1 MKQLYILKT
10 KRRSIFLVLL
20 LMMTLPMVAQT
31 VDERFKVGG
40 LMYSVLDAT
49 KHTLKVLP
57 EANYL
62 QLTDEADNVTPAY
75 AGKLSGLIDLTQPIM
90 YNNINWKVTEID
102 DRAFNLEKN
111 ITEVRLPDGTT
122 RIGKSA
128 FYKTTSLSKINFP
141 ASLKAIEQYA
151 FYESGLTEVNI
162 PGSTAIGYQAFFS
175 CVNMERLSI
184 PNVTYM
190 GYRCFHHCSKL
201 SSVTVPASAK
211 LGNPPDASLKDY
223 NLCDPK
229 NQLILES
236 GKNAFSDCY
245 NLKTAT
251 IQEGVTTIPNSMF
264 IFCSDMTTVT
274 FPASVKS
281 IENDAF
287 RHCFSLSSIDIPEV
301 ETIGKSAFLDCC
313 NLKGDLVLS
322 NKVKEIKD
330 RAFEHTGFTG
340 VKWEGTNGCKIGN
353 SAFAYCYFLEYL
365 DLHTLKNPMVTNN
378 KLQRLITNT
387 TTGDNLVSGLLS
399 RTIVYL
405 PQGVNFTF
413 AEGKDVNFV
422 KSDGNGNF
430 TCTKLSV
437 QDGADYEFPIP
448 FTAKEAVYNRWDVAF
463 SPGPGVIGDEEYEY
477 PDRNYY
483 YVDEYEC
490 YEDNELDESDP
501 DFIAVLPLVAYRDFY
516 RNEDGKNC
524 FTMLLPYEV
533 KLPKGFRAY
542 KLHYSGTYNTPV
554 QGEYE
559 YKDYYLFRSIP
570 DGSTLEANKPYLLR
584 IVDGKGHTSEELVA
598 TNVTIAASG
607 TEKIDDDGNDVTTQT
622 SNYAIHS
629 YANTGTLKPQGFAD
643 TKTGQSYNF
652 LGGTERLN
660 NTLAANLNTWLL
672 NTDYWGIDVWRKV
685 HKSSDGTGGDENPF
699 RQASAAPVLTSITV
713 TKPVAP
719 APFRAYIQPIDNTVP
734 AKSFV
739 ILMDNETTGIDSLER
754 GMPQNGTQRIYT
766 LDGRYAGND
775 LNALPSGIYVIK
787 GKKTAK

>member
-62 QLTDEADNVTPAY
+62 QLTDEADDVTPAY

-162 PGSTAIGYQAFFS
+162 PGSTAIGCDAFFS
-175 CVNMERLSI
+175 CVNMEKLSI

-190 GYRCFHHCSKL
+190 GYRCFFHCSRL
-201 SSVTVPASAK
+201 GSVMVPASAN
-211 LGNPPDASLKDY
+211 LGNSPDASLKGY
-223 NLCDPK
+223 HLAMINY
-229 NQLILES
+229 EAS
-236 GKNAFSDCY
+236 GHHAFADCY

-251 IQEGVTTIPNSMF
+251 IEDGVTTVTNGMF
-264 IFCSDMTTVT
+264 EYCSELVNLTI
-274 FPASVKS
+274 PASVKS
-281 IENDAF
+281 IEPYAF
-287 RHCFSLSSIDIPEV
+287 RYCYSLNSIDIKEV
-301 ETIGKSAFLDCC
+301 ESIGESAFWLCN
-313 NLKGDLVLS
+313 NLKGDLILS
-322 NKVKEIKD
+322 NKVKKIGKF
-330 RAFEHTGFTG
+330 AFASTRLTG
-340 VKWEGTNGCKIGN
+340 VKWEGTDGCTIDDA
-353 SAFAYCYFLEYL
+353 AFSDCYFLEYL
-365 DLHTLKNPMVTNN
+365 DLHTLQRPKLTTNELNRHGNGTKNNFV
-378 KLQRLITNT
+378 Q
-387 TTGDNLVSGLLS
+387 GLLS

-413 AEGKDVNFV
+413 AEGEDVNFV
-422 KSDGNGNF
+422 ISDGSDNF

-437 QDGADYEFPIP
+437 QDGADYEFPIA
-448 FTAKEAVYNRWDVAF
+448 FTAKEAVYNSWDV
-463 SPGPGVIGDEEYEY
+463 SREPGPFDIGNNIYNFE
-477 PDRNYY
+477 DRKNYY
-483 YVDEYEC
+483 VEDFYIYE
-490 YEDNELDESDP
+490 EDNYEVGR
-501 DFIAVLPLVAYRDFY
+501 IMPLEAYRYFWSG
-516 RNEDGKNC
+516 EDGKNC

-533 KLPKGFRAY
+533 KLPEGFRAY
-542 KLHYSGTYNTPV
+542 KLYYSGTYNTPV

-734 AKSFV
+734 AKSFI